1 MKVLRYWV
9 CIVLASLLISPVL
22 AEIENDTASELA
34 AAVIPPRDRIDLAG
48 RLLGVTE
55 IAPPPA
61 APPQWQVGD
70 VKTFWVTNE
79 YEDQLFQVEA
89 SLRAIGEHIYLWVE
103 AGVDVDTATLD
114 ELAQLFD
121 DDIYEPMHHLWGSE
135 NSPGIDGDPRVY
147 GLFAYG
153 QGPGVAAYFASEHI
167 YPVEAVSTSNEHEMF
182 SFNLDTLG
190 TDFPAE
196 PVAGVVAHEFQHM
209 IQEHLDTNESIWLN
223 EGFSKFSEIY
233 VGFPFSTIATA
244 ATFLGLPE
252 TQLNHWPEDG
262 TTIPHY
268 GAGLLFVTYF
278 YDRFGED
285 AVRALAQHPANGL
298 EGIDAV
304 LAERGET
311 DADSLFAD
319 WVLANYVQDTTV
331 GAGIYGYHSLP
342 ALSPPKLRMISGELP
357 YTHADEANQYS
368 TDYYVFNNLTGGTT
382 LEINLTT
389 PEMVQ
394 LVPAT
399 PTSGERMWYSNKAD
413 NSDTTITRRFD
424 LSGVD
429 SATLAYNV
437 WYHIENLWDYGY
449 VMVSTDDGATWDILE
464 TPEMTW
470 ENPHNNAYGPGYT
483 GLSDGWVAESI
494 SLDAYAGQDIL
505 LRFEM
510 ITDDATTQ
518 PGMLI
523 DDVRIPEI
531 DYASDFEADSGGWE
545 ARGWI
550 WTDNTLPQQVWVQAV
565 QESGTDRQFD
575 RWLVP
580 ADAPIALELVE
591 GVDQVMLA
599 ISPFAPLTTVPMP
612 YTLALDVTV
621 R

>member
-1 MKVLRYWV
+1 
-9 CIVLASLLISPVL
+9 
-22 AEIENDTASELA
+22 
-34 AAVIPPRDRIDLAG
+34 
-48 RLLGVTE
+48 
-55 IAPPPA
+55 
-61 APPQWQVGD
+61 
-70 VKTFWVTNE
+70 
-79 YEDQLFQVEA
+79 
-89 SLRAIGEHIYLWVE
+89 
-103 AGVDVDTATLD
+103 
-114 ELAQLFD
+114 
-121 DDIYEPMHHLWGSE
+121 
-135 NSPGIDGDPRVY
+135 
-147 GLFAYG
+147 
-153 QGPGVAAYFASEHI
+153 
-167 YPVEAVSTSNEHEMF
+167 
-182 SFNLDTLG
+182 
-190 TDFPAE
+190 
-196 PVAGVVAHEFQHM
+196 
-209 IQEHLDTNESIWLN
+209 
-223 EGFSKFSEIY
+223 
-233 VGFPFSTIATA
+233 
-244 ATFLGLPE
+244 
-252 TQLNHWPEDG
+252 
-262 TTIPHY
+262 
-268 GAGLLFVTYF
+268 
-278 YDRFGED
+278 
-285 AVRALAQHPANGL
+285 
-298 EGIDAV
+298 
-304 LAERGET
+304 
-311 DADSLFAD
+311 
-319 WVLANYVQDTTV
+319 
-331 GAGIYGYHSLP
+331 
-342 ALSPPKLRMISGELP
+342 
-357 YTHADEANQYS
+357 
-368 TDYYVFNNLTGGTT
+368 
-382 LEINLTT
+382 
-389 PEMVQ
+389 
-394 LVPAT
+394 
-399 PTSGERMWYSNKAD
+399 MWYSNKTD
-413 NSDTTITRRFD
+413 YSDTTITRRFD